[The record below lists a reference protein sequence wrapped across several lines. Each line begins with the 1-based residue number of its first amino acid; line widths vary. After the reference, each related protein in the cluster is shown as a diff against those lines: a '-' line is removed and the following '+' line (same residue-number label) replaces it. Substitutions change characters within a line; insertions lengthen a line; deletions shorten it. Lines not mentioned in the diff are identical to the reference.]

1 MARSLNTKG
10 REELALVRKRVIRQE
25 ALGRI
30 SYHDARLL
38 LDKINELDA
47 LIIKTNEQ
55 DQPDKESFS
64 V

>member
-30 SYHDARLL
+30 SAHDARVL

-55 DQPDKESFS
+55 DQPDKETFS

>member
-30 SYHDARLL
+30 SAYDARVL

-55 DQPDKESFS
+55 DQPDKETFS